1 MEIYPKTK
9 KEVIVMNNYT
19 IKLIKRETYKLKRCV
34 NLFDYFIKSKIYE
47 EL

>member
-1 MEIYPKTK
+1 
-9 KEVIVMNNYT
+9 MNDFA
-19 IKLIKRETYKLKRCV
+19 IKIIKRETYKLKRCV